1 MTMNALESLN
11 ALIATELETAT
22 IDMTQT
28 AAGGDFEDVLFPKG
42 EYYGY
47 FTEYVEI
54 GKRLPTKGGK
64 PTGKPAAANVRIGII
79 VFGPNGEQ
87 KRIRPFPMTISNF
100 ERAGFKKFFDKLN
113 YDGGIKHAAQRLGQ
127 PFVFPIDEHTSA
139 AGKKS
144 NIVDLGAIR
153 PIPKFDP
160 NTGQPIQM
168 PALDAAE
175 IKLFLWN
182 NPTQQ
187 TWDSLYIDGT
197 TKEGKS
203 KNWIQEDMYKA
214 VDFPGSALDIMLN
227 AGSVPSPAAMQAPAA
242 PAAAPTAPAAPSAPV
257 APAAPTAPAAP
268 VAPQAPQAP
277 AAPQA

>member
-1 MTMNALESLN
+1 MTMNALDTLNSLV
-11 ALIATELETAT
+11 AAAIETQDVDMTETA
-22 IDMTQT
+22 Q
-28 AAGGDFEDVLFPKG
+28 GGAYEDVLLPKG

-64 PTGKPAAANVRIGII
+64 PTGKPAAANVRIG
-79 VFGPNGEQ
+79 VVVYGPNGEV
-87 KRIRPFPMTISNF
+87 KRIRPYPMTISNF

-113 YDGGIKHAAQRLGQ
+113 YDGNIKHAAQRLGQ
-127 PFVFPIDEHTSA
+127 AFVFPVDEHTSA

-144 NIVDLGAIR
+144 NIVDLAAIR

-160 NTGQPIQM
+160 NTGEPITM
-168 PALDAAE
+168 PALDASE

-182 NPTQQ
+182 NPTKE
-187 TWDSLYIDGT
+187 TWDSLHIDGT
-197 TKEGKS
+197 FDDGKS

-214 VDFPGSALDIMLN
+214 VDFPGSALDILLN
-227 AGSVPSPAAMQAPAA
+227 AGSVPSPQSMQAPAA
-242 PAAAPTAPAAPSAPV
+242 PAAPAAPVAPSAPV
-257 APAAPTAPAAP
+257 APAAPTAPVAP
-268 VAPQAPQAP
+268 VAPVAPAAP

>member
-1 MTMNALESLN
+1 MTMNVLDSLN
-11 ALIATELETAT
+11 ALVDAAIETQDVDMRETA
-22 IDMTQT
+22 Q
-28 AAGGDFEDVLFPKG
+28 GGAYEDVLLPKG

-64 PTGKPAAANVRIGII
+64 PTGKPAAANVRIGI
-79 VFGPNGEQ
+79 VVYGPNGEV
-87 KRIRPFPMTISNF
+87 KRIRPYPMTISNF

-113 YDGGIKHAAQRLGQ
+113 YDGSIKHAAQRLGQ
-127 PFVFPIDEHTSA
+127 AFVFPVDEHTSA

-144 NIVDLGAIR
+144 NIVDLAAIR

-160 NTGQPIQM
+160 NTGEPIKM
-168 PALDAAE
+168 PALDASE

-182 NPTQQ
+182 NPTKE
-187 TWDSLYIDGT
+187 TWDSLHIDGT
-197 TKEGKS
+197 FDDGKS

-214 VDFPGSALDIMLN
+214 VDFPGSALDILLN
-227 AGSVPSPAAMQAPAA
+227 AGSVPSPAAMQTPAAPAA
-242 PAAAPTAPAAPSAPV
+242 PAAVAAPTAPTAPVAPAAPA

-268 VAPQAPQAP
+268 

>member
-1 MTMNALESLN
+1 MTMNALDTLNSLV
-11 ALIATELETAT
+11 AAAIETQDVDMTETA
-22 IDMTQT
+22 Q
-28 AAGGDFEDVLFPKG
+28 GGAYEDVLLPKG

-64 PTGKPAAANVRIGII
+64 PTGKPAVANVRIGIV
-79 VFGPNGEQ
+79 VFGPNGEV
-87 KRIRPFPMTISNF
+87 KRIRPYPMAISNF

-127 PFVFPIDEHTSA
+127 PFVFPVDEHVSKA
-139 AGKKS
+139 SGKKS
-144 NIVDLGAIR
+144 NVVDLSAIR

-160 NTGQPIQM
+160 NTGEPIQM
-168 PALDAAE
+168 PALDASE

-182 NPTQQ
+182 NPTKE
-187 TWDSLYIDGT
+187 TWDSLHIEGT
-197 TKEGKS
+197 FDDGKS

-227 AGSVPSPAAMQAPAA
+227 AGSVPSPAAMQAP
-242 PAAAPTAPAAPSAPV
+242 TAPAAPATPAAPAAPAAPVAPV
-257 APAAPTAPAAP
+257 APAAPAAP
-268 VAPQAPQAP
+268 VAPAAP